1 MGESQK
7 VYPYIPNSVPEIKAE
22 MLKAIGA
29 KDELEL
35 YEEIPEDLMF
45 KGTLNLPEGMMD
57 EFTIKKHTEKIL
69 AKNKN
74 CNEYANFLGAGC
86 ASHFVPAVCDE
97 IVGRGELLTCY
108 GAEAWADHGKHQIF
122 FEFQSMMADL
132 LDMDFM
138 TVPQYDG
145 GQSVATSFCMANRLT
160 GRKKILIPKT
170 INPQHLLLAKNYC
183 RGINDN
189 RALDFDMVDY
199 DPKTGLL
206 NLEELKTKIS
216 SDVAA
221 VFIENPTYLGVI
233 ETQAVEIGEIARE
246 SGAEFIVYTDPISL
260 GVMEPPANYG
270 ATLTV
275 GDIHSLGL
283 HLAGGGM
290 QGGFIACFDDIR
302 YMNEFKELVTG
313 LTETVVKGEYGF
325 AQVLIE
331 RTHYA
336 QREKGKEFTG
346 TGTNLWMVPV
356 AVYLAQMGPQGMQEV
371 GTTIM
376 QNAQYAAKQLSQI
389 PGIQLQ
395 FSSPF
400 FKEFVLNYD
409 MTGKTVLEINK
420 KLLEQKIFGGV
431 DLCRDFPELG
441 QSALLCV
448 TEVNTKEEIDKLVY
462 ALKGIVAC

>member
-1 MGESQK
+1 MEKRQK

-22 MLKAIGA
+22 MLKEVGA
-29 KDELEL
+29 QNVMEL
-35 YEEIPEDLMF
+35 YEEIPDELLF
-45 KGTLNLPEGMMD
+45 KGTLNIPNGMMD
-57 EFTIKKHTEKIL
+57 EYSVKKHTEKIL

-74 CNEYANFLGAGC
+74 CFEYTSFLGAGC

-122 FEFQSMMADL
+122 FEYQSMLADL

-160 GRKKILIPKT
+160 GRKKILMPKT
-170 INPQHLLLAKNYC
+170 MNPQHLLVAKNYC

-189 RALDFDMVDY
+189 KSLDFEMVEY

-206 NLEELKTKIS
+206 CLEDLKSKIS

-221 VFIENPTYLGVI
+221 VFIENPTFLGII
-233 ETQAVEIGEIARE
+233 ETQAEEIGEIVRAA
-246 SGAEFIVYTDPISL
+246 GAEFIVYTDPITL
-260 GVMEPPANYG
+260 GVMEAPANYG
-270 ATLTV
+270 ATLSV

-290 QGGFIACFDDIR
+290 QAGFIACFDDMK

-313 LTETVVKGEYGF
+313 LTNTVVEGEYGF

-336 QREKGKEFTG
+336 EREKGKEFTG

-356 AVYLAQMGPQGMQEV
+356 AVYLALMGPQGMKEV

-376 QNAQYAAKQLSQI
+376 QNAQYAAKQLSKI
-389 PGIQLQ
+389 PGVQLQ

-400 FKEFVLNYD
+400 FKEFVINFD
-409 MTGKTVLEINK
+409 MTGKTVSEINK
-420 KLLEQKIFGGV
+420 KLLAQKIFGGL
-431 DLCRDFPELG
+431 DLSSDFPELG
-441 QSALLCV
+441 QSALFCV
-448 TEVNTKEEIDKLVY
+448 TEINIKEEIDKLVY
-462 ALKGIVAC
+462 AIQSIVLC